1 MLDLKKQNKIYKFI
15 DFEEDLLVLFP
26 EMVDDA
32 CSKKI
37 KFLFDNYYNNGDPI
51 WVALS
56 LKDSSISFLD
66 KTAIFRQNFES
77 DNIVI
82 TKIKKPEDIF
92 ENYDDYCGRNIAIIK
107 EETLK
112 SILKLEFKNS
122 FKKEYG
128 VGRLI
133 YNFLDNR
140 NKLCYELKLG
150 ELSINYFHFN
160 FFKKNKIL
168 SNYFLKFLEN
178 QFEKFKLSNNI
189 EEKDNFIHSAWI
201 EPLITESNKNDLSK
215 LLIDSLTI
223 YKENRIFRIY
233 EWTSFYNIYFN
244 LKDPAL
250 TEEFLNLL
258 IGMEADLESFIVSEN
273 CDSNMHKSFK
283 KEILKLLNENKISL
297 SKTFKIETI
306 HPIIRSDEEFVQF
319 CNLLKSIKNNL
330 TIEIN
335 LINEFRMGVE
345 QDEGIT
351 LKKLK
356 ILKQLENEIDNL
368 SFKNLYKAITISEIK
383 KELSIQL
390 Q

>member
-1 MLDLKKQNKIYKFI
+1 MLDLQKQNKTYKFI
-15 DFEEDLLVLFP
+15 DFEEDLEILFP
-26 EMVDDA
+26 EMIDEA

-51 WVALS
+51 WVTLS

-82 TKIKKPEDIF
+82 TKIKKPEDVF
-92 ENYDDYCGRNIAIIK
+92 DNYEDYCDRNIAIIK

-112 SILKLEFKNS
+112 SILKLEFKS
-122 FKKEYG
+122 GCKKEDG

-160 FFKKNKIL
+160 FFKNNKIL

-178 QFEKFKLSNNI
+178 QFEKFKLSDNI
-189 EEKDNFIHSAWI
+189 EKVNFIHSAWI
-201 EPLITESNKNDLSK
+201 EPLITESNKNYLSK

-306 HPIIRSDEEFVQF
+306 HPIIRSNEQFVQF
-319 CNLLKSIKNNL
+319 CNLFKSIKNNL
-330 TIEIN
+330 TIEID
-335 LINEFRMGVE
+335 LIDEFRMGVLE
-345 QDEGIT
+345 DEDTT

-368 SFKNLYKAITISEIK
+368 SFKNLDKAITISEIK

>member
-1 MLDLKKQNKIYKFI
+1 MLDLQKQNKTYKFI

-26 EMVDDA
+26 EMIDEA
-32 CSKKI
+32 CSKKVN
-37 KFLFDNYYNNGDPI
+37 FLFNNYYNNGDPI

-56 LKDSSISFLD
+56 LKDSSINFLD
-66 KTAIFRQNFES
+66 KTAIITKDFES

-82 TKIKKPEDIF
+82 TKIKNPEDVF
-92 ENYDDYCGRNIAIIK
+92 ENYEDYCGRNIAIIK

-112 SILKLEFKNS
+112 SILNLEFKNG

-140 NKLCYELKLG
+140 SKLCYELKLG

-160 FFKKNKIL
+160 FFKNNKIL

-189 EEKDNFIHSAWI
+189 EKVNFIHSAWI
-201 EPLITESNKNDLSK
+201 EPLITESNKNYLSK

-250 TEEFLNLL
+250 TEDFLNLL

-297 SKTFKIETI
+297 SKTFKIKTI
-306 HPIIRSDEEFVQF
+306 HPIIRSDEQFVQF
-319 CNLLKSIKNNL
+319 CNLLKSIKNNS
-330 TIEIN
+330 TIEID
-335 LINEFRMGVE
+335 LIDEFRMGVLE
-345 QDEGIT
+345 DEDIT

-368 SFKNLYKAITISEIK
+368 SFKNLDKAITISEIK